1 MVIINHTESTNETI
15 PVKKSAFR
23 WTYIAL
29 PALILLISIILAVSF
44 YNRLSPE
51 VAYHFEDGSPDRW
64 ISRGAIVVWLVVPQ
78 FILVFM
84 GAAISG
90 GTTILSARILQ
101 EESTLV
107 RKVLLIVGNMVVLP
121 QIIIVFAML
130 DIFLYNAYRIHLL
143 PLWIFVLIVM
153 VLGAIIL
160 GIFFRQ
166 ALRQSRGL
174 SGKSLQE

>member
-1 MVIINHTESTNETI
+1 
-15 PVKKSAFR
+15 
-23 WTYIAL
+23 
-29 PALILLISIILAVSF
+29 
-44 YNRLSPE
+44 
-51 VAYHFEDGSPDRW
+51 
-64 ISRGAIVVWLVVPQ
+64 
-78 FILVFM
+78 M
-84 GAAISG
+84 GAVISG
-90 GTTILSARILQ
+90 GTTMLSARILQ
-101 EESTLV
+101 EESALI

-160 GIFFRQ
+160 AIFFMQ
-166 ALRQSRGL
+166 ALKQSRGL